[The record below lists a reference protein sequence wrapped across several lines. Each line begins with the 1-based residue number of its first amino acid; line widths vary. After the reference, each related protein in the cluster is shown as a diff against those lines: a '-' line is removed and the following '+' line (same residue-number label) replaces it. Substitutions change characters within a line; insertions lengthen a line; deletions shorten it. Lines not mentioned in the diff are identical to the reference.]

1 MRGEG
6 EMGLTSS
13 THLYKNSQKS
23 RAQSFPVVFLA
34 ECLIFRHKNSKLD
47 FSYVSLTNHPYKS
60 SNVFLTQSISMFD
73 EAFTKLDVD
82 ETAVVLDV
90 INKTIQ
96 GSLFDPLE
104 TTILSINLPFY
115 PGYRFF
121 HIADHA
127 THPPL
132 ERFVFHKEGTQ
143 DYTTIDWRFD
153 TIYGLNKKAN
163 FKLDEKSVLEY
174 VRFFFSYVKGRHG
187 KFILCESADHVK
199 WKDEPPAE
207 VRKSLNQA
215 LKPLELKEKTDN
227 GGYVIKAYMML
238 KDTLFTVI
246 ITVDKGGQ
254 VGMTDH
260 EILIENIPVLDS
272 LMAS

>member
-1 MRGEG
+1 
-6 EMGLTSS
+6 
-13 THLYKNSQKS
+13 
-23 RAQSFPVVFLA
+23 
-34 ECLIFRHKNSKLD
+34 
-47 FSYVSLTNHPYKS
+47 
-60 SNVFLTQSISMFD
+60 MFD

-90 INKTIQ
+90 VNKSIQ

-115 PGYRFF
+115 PGYNFL
-121 HIADHA
+121 HVADHA
-127 THPPL
+127 SHPPL
-132 ERFVFHKEGTQ
+132 ERFVFRKEGAEE
-143 DYTTIDWRFD
+143 YIILDWRFD
-153 TIYGLNKKAN
+153 TIYALNEKAD

-187 KFILCESADHVK
+187 RFILCESADHVK

-215 LKPLELKEKTDN
+215 LKPLELKEKTKE
-227 GGYVIKAYMML
+227 GVYVLKAYMML

-246 ITVDKGGQ
+246 VTVDQAGKI
-254 VGMTDH
+254 GMTDH

>member
-1 MRGEG
+1 
-6 EMGLTSS
+6 
-13 THLYKNSQKS
+13 
-23 RAQSFPVVFLA
+23 
-34 ECLIFRHKNSKLD
+34 
-47 FSYVSLTNHPYKS
+47 
-60 SNVFLTQSISMFD
+60 MFD

-82 ETAVVLDV
+82 ETAVVLDTV
-90 INKTIQ
+90 NKTIQ

-115 PGYRFF
+115 PGYNFL
-121 HIADHA
+121 HVADHA
-127 THPPL
+127 SHPPL
-132 ERFVFHKEGTQ
+132 ERFVFRKEGKEE
-143 DYTTIDWRFD
+143 YTILDWRFD
-153 TIYGLNKKAN
+153 TIYGLNEKAD

-187 KFILCESADHVK
+187 RFILCESADHVK

-215 LKPLELKEKTDN
+215 LKPLELKEKTKE
-227 GGYVIKAYMML
+227 GIYVLKAYMML
-238 KDTLFTVI
+238 KDTLFTVVV
-246 ITVDKGGQ
+246 TVDQAGKI
-254 VGMTDH
+254 GMTDH